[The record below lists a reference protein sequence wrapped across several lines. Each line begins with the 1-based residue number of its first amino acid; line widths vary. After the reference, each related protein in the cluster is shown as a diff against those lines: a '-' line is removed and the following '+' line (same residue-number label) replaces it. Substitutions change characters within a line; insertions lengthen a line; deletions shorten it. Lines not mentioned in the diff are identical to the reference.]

1 MKPSDSAF
9 QLALICLLVDT
20 QTQTSGLQWAGL
32 IWAIIGMG
40 RIWKEREK

>member
-9 QLALICLLVDT
+9 QLALICFLIG
-20 QTQTSGLQWAGL
+20 SLQESDHFAWAGL

-40 RIWKEREK
+40 RIWMEDKK